1 MIKKVLAISA
11 ATVLVAGCTSA
22 EDNSTPTGPIA
33 VTATTNVWGSIA
45 EFIGGDMVE
54 VTSIVDQPT
63 IDPHSYEP
71 SARDL
76 LAVQDAEMVLVNG
89 GGYDAFMEGLIE
101 QAEGTRV
108 VLRAVDGENSHDHA
122 DEDHAHE
129 EDEDHAHEDEE
140 EHAHEEGEDHA
151 HEGEEHAHE
160 GEDHSHEGEDHAHEG
175 EDHAHEGEEH
185 AHEDDEEH
193 SHEGEDHA
201 HDHSGHSHADGN
213 EHVWYDFHVVE
224 EVADQLL
231 ASLTQLRPDSAGDFQ
246 ANHQTFTEELEVLE
260 VRLEALRENALGYG
274 VFSITPLASI
284 LMEDAGFEE
293 MAPKDLLEAVEEER
307 DISPA
312 SMAEAEAMFE
322 DPDLL
327 MVITN
332 DQVTDTQMQSIADM
346 GAAMGLP
353 VVGLSELIPNE
364 DWDYLDWMAN
374 NLDVLME
381 TVDQQLPEQIEN

>member
-1 MIKKVLAISA
+1 MIRKVLAISA

-89 GGYDAFMEGLIE
+89 GGYDAFMESLID

-108 VLRAVDGENSHDHA
+108 VLRAVAGENSHDHSHD

-129 EDEDHAHEDEE
+129 
-140 EHAHEEGEDHA
+140 
-151 HEGEEHAHE
+151 
-160 GEDHSHEGEDHAHEG
+160 
-175 EDHAHEGEEH
+175 EGEEH
-185 AHEDDEEH
+185 AHEDEDH
-193 SHEGEDHA
+193 SHEDDDHS
-201 HDHSGHSHADGN
+201 HDHSGHSHAEGN
-213 EHVWYDFHVVE
+213 EHVWYDLHVVE

-231 ASLTQLRPDSAGDFQ
+231 ASLTQLRPNSAGDFQ
-246 ANHQTFTEELEVLE
+246 ANHQIFVDELEVLE
-260 VRLEALRENALGYG
+260 VRLEALREKALGYG

-284 LMEDAGFEE
+284 MMEEAGFEE

-312 SMAEAEAMFE
+312 SIAEAEAIFE

-346 GAAMGLP
+346 GASRGLP
-353 VVGLSELIPNE
+353 VIGLAELIPNE

-374 NLDVLME
+374 NLDVLMA

>member
-151 HEGEEHAHE
+151 HEGEEHA
-160 GEDHSHEGEDHAHEG
+160 
-175 EDHAHEGEEH
+175 
-185 AHEDDEEH
+185 
-193 SHEGEDHA
+193 HEGEDHA

-374 NLDVLME
+374 NLDVLMA
-381 TVDQQLPEQIEN
+381 TVDQALPEQIEN

>member
-1 MIKKVLAISA
+1 MIRKVLAISA

-89 GGYDAFMEGLIE
+89 GGYDAFMESLIE

-108 VLRAVDGENSHDHA
+108 VLRAVAGENSHDHS
-122 DEDHAHE
+122 DED
-129 EDEDHAHEDEE
+129 HEDEE
-140 EHAHEEGEDHA
+140 EH
-151 HEGEEHAHE
+151 
-160 GEDHSHEGEDHAHEG
+160 
-175 EDHAHEGEEH
+175 
-185 AHEDDEEH
+185 
-193 SHEGEDHA
+193 
-201 HDHSGHSHADGN
+201 SHAEGN

-224 EVADQLL
+224 EVADQVL

-246 ANHQTFTEELEVLE
+246 ANHQTFVDELEVLE
-260 VRLEALRENALGYG
+260 VRLEALREKALGYG

-284 LMEDAGFEE
+284 MLEDAGFDE
-293 MAPKDLLEAVEEER
+293 MAPEDLLEAVEEER

-312 SMAEAEAMFE
+312 SIAEAEAIFE

-346 GAAMGLP
+346 AASKGLP
-353 VVGLSELIPNE
+353 VIGLAELIPNE

-374 NLDVLME
+374 NLDVLMA

>member
-1 MIKKVLAISA
+1 MIRKVLAISA

-89 GGYDAFMEGLIE
+89 GGYDAFMESLID

-108 VLRAVDGENSHDHA
+108 VLRAVAGENSHDHSH
-122 DEDHAHE
+122 DDDEHSHDGEDHSHQG
-129 EDEDHAHEDEE
+129 EDHSH
-140 EHAHEEGEDHA
+140 EGEDHS
-151 HEGEEHAHE
+151 HEEDKEHSHEDEDHAHE
-160 GEDHSHEGEDHAHEG
+160 GEDHSHEG
-175 EDHAHEGEEH
+175 
-185 AHEDDEEH
+185 DDH
-193 SHEGEDHA
+193 SHEGDDHS
-201 HDHSGHSHADGN
+201 HDHSGHSHAEGN

-246 ANHQTFTEELEVLE
+246 ANHQTFVDELEVLE

-284 LMEDAGFEE
+284 MMEDAGFEE

-307 DISPA
+307 DISPT
-312 SMAEAEAMFE
+312 SIAEAEAVFE

-332 DQVTDTQMQSIADM
+332 DQVTDTQMQSIAEM
-346 GAAMGLP
+346 AESKGLP
-353 VVGLSELIPNE
+353 VVGLGELIPNE

-374 NLDVLME
+374 NLDVLMA

>member
-1 MIKKVLAISA
+1 MFRKVLAISA
-11 ATVLVAGCTSA
+11 ATFLVAGCSA
-22 EDNSTPTGPIA
+22 NGNDGSPSGPVA

-45 EFIGGDMVE
+45 EFIGGDMAE

-101 QAEGTRV
+101 QAEGSRV
-108 VLRAVDGENSHDHA
+108 VLRAVAGENDHDHS
-122 DEDHAHE
+122 DED
-129 EDEDHAHEDEE
+129 HEDEE
-140 EHAHEEGEDHA
+140 EH
-151 HEGEEHAHE
+151 
-160 GEDHSHEGEDHAHEG
+160 
-175 EDHAHEGEEH
+175 
-185 AHEDDEEH
+185 
-193 SHEGEDHA
+193 
-201 HDHSGHSHADGN
+201 SHAEGN

-246 ANHQTFTEELEVLE
+246 ANHQTFVDELEVLE
-260 VRLEALRENALGYG
+260 VRLEALREKALGYG

-284 LMEDAGFEE
+284 MMEDAGFEE
-293 MAPKDLLEAVEEER
+293 LAPKDLLEAVEEER

-312 SMAEAEAMFE
+312 AIAEAEAIFE

-346 GAAMGLP
+346 AASKGLP
-353 VVGLSELIPNE
+353 VIGLAELIPNE

-374 NLDVLME
+374 NLDVLMA
-381 TVDQQLPEQIEN
+381 TVDQALPEQIEN

>member
-1 MIKKVLAISA
+1 MFRKVLAISA
-11 ATVLVAGCTSA
+11 ATFLVAGCSA
-22 EDNSTPTGPIA
+22 NGNDGSPSGPVA
-33 VTATTNVWGSIA
+33 VTATTSVWGSIA

-89 GGYDAFMEGLIE
+89 GGYDAFMEGLID
-101 QAEGTRV
+101 QAEGSRV
-108 VLRAVDGENSHDHA
+108 VLRAVAGENDHDHS

-129 EDEDHAHEDEE
+129 EDEDHAHENEE
-140 EHAHEEGEDHA
+140 EHAHEEGEDHS
-151 HEGEEHAHE
+151 
-160 GEDHSHEGEDHAHEG
+160 DHSHAE
-175 EDHAHEGEEH
+175 
-185 AHEDDEEH
+185 
-193 SHEGEDHA
+193 
-201 HDHSGHSHADGN
+201 GN

-246 ANHQTFTEELEVLE
+246 ANHQTFVDELEVLE
-260 VRLEALRENALGYG
+260 VRLEALREKALGYG

-284 LMEDAGFEE
+284 MMEDAGFEE
-293 MAPKDLLEAVEEER
+293 LAPKDLLEAVEEER

-312 SMAEAEAMFE
+312 SIAEAEAIFE
-322 DPDLL
+322 NPDLL

-346 GAAMGLP
+346 AASKGLP
-353 VVGLSELIPNE
+353 VIGLAELIPNE

-381 TVDQQLPEQIEN
+381 TVDQQLPEQTEN

>member
-1 MIKKVLAISA
+1 MLRKVLAISA
-11 ATVLVAGCTSA
+11 ATFLVAGC
-22 EDNSTPTGPIA
+22 STNENDGSPSGPVA

-89 GGYDAFMEGLIE
+89 GGYDSFMEGLVD
-101 QAEGTRV
+101 QAEGSRV
-108 VLRAVDGENSHDHA
+108 VLRAVAGENDHDHS

-129 EDEDHAHEDEE
+129 EDEDHAHEED
-140 EHAHEEGEDHA
+140 EDHA
-151 HEGEEHAHE
+151 HE
-160 GEDHSHEGEDHAHEG
+160 
-175 EDHAHEGEEH
+175 EGEEH
-185 AHEDDEEH
+185 AHED
-193 SHEGEDHA
+193 SEDHA
-201 HDHSGHSHADGN
+201 QEDDKDGHDHSGHSHAEGN

-246 ANHQTFTEELEVLE
+246 TNHQIFVDELEVLE
-260 VRLEALRENALGYG
+260 VRLEALREKALGYG

-293 MAPKDLLEAVEEER
+293 MAPRDLLEAVEEER

-312 SMAEAEAMFE
+312 SIAEAEAVFE

-353 VVGLSELIPNE
+353 VVGLAELIPNE

-374 NLDVLME
+374 NLDVLMA
-381 TVDQQLPEQIEN
+381 TVDQALPEQIEN

>member
-1 MIKKVLAISA
+1 MIRKVLAISA
-11 ATVLVAGCTSA
+11 ATVLVAGCASA
-22 EDNSTPTGPIA
+22 ENNSTPTGPIA

-89 GGYDAFMEGLIE
+89 GGYDAFMESLID

-108 VLRAVDGENSHDHA
+108 VLRAVAGENSHDHSHDDEDHA
-122 DEDHAHE
+122 HDDEDHAHE
-129 EDEDHAHEDEE
+129 
-140 EHAHEEGEDHA
+140 
-151 HEGEEHAHE
+151 
-160 GEDHSHEGEDHAHEG
+160 
-175 EDHAHEGEEH
+175 EGEEH
-185 AHEDDEEH
+185 AHEDEDHAQEDEEH
-193 SHEGEDHA
+193 SREGEDHSHEEDKEHSHEDDDHS
-201 HDHSGHSHADGN
+201 HDHSGHSHAEGN

-260 VRLEALRENALGYG
+260 VRLEALREKALGYG

-284 LMEDAGFEE
+284 MMEDAGFEE

-312 SMAEAEAMFE
+312 SIAEAEAIFE
-322 DPDLL
+322 DPELL
-327 MVITN
+327 LVITN

-346 GAAMGLP
+346 AASKGLP
-353 VVGLSELIPNE
+353 VIGLAELIPNE

-374 NLDVLME
+374 NLDVLMA
-381 TVDQQLPEQIEN
+381 TVDQALPEQIEN

>member
-1 MIKKVLAISA
+1 MIRKVLAISA

-76 LAVQDAEMVLVNG
+76 LAVQDSEMVLVNG
-89 GGYDAFMEGLIE
+89 GGYDAFMESLID
-101 QAEGTRV
+101 QAEGSRV
-108 VLRAVDGENSHDHA
+108 ILRAVAGENTHDHSHD

-129 EDEDHAHEDEE
+129 GD
-140 EHAHEEGEDHA
+140 
-151 HEGEEHAHE
+151 
-160 GEDHSHEGEDHAHEG
+160 
-175 EDHAHEGEEH
+175 
-185 AHEDDEEH
+185 EH
-193 SHEGEDHA
+193 SHAE
-201 HDHSGHSHADGN
+201 GN

-231 ASLTQLRPDSAGDFQ
+231 ASFTQLRPESAGDFQ
-246 ANHQTFTEELEVLE
+246 SRYGVFVDELEVLE
-260 VRLEALRENALGYG
+260 VRLEALREKALGYG
-274 VFSITPLASI
+274 VFSVTPLASI
-284 LMEDAGFEE
+284 MIEEAGLKEF
-293 MAPKDLLEAVEEER
+293 APSEILEAVEEER
-307 DISPA
+307 DIPPA
-312 SMAEAEAMFE
+312 AIAEAIEIFNN
-322 DPDLL
+322 PDVL

-332 DQVTDTQMQSIADM
+332 DQVTDTQMQGIAD
-346 GAAMGLP
+346 AAAERGLP

-374 NLDVLME
+374 NLDVLMA
-381 TVDQQLPEQIEN
+381 TVDQSLPEPIEN

>member
-1 MIKKVLAISA
+1 MIRKVLAISA

-89 GGYDAFMEGLIE
+89 GGYDAFMESLID

-108 VLRAVDGENSHDHA
+108 VLRAVAGENSHDHA
-122 DEDHAHE
+122 HDD
-129 EDEDHAHEDEE
+129 
-140 EHAHEEGEDHA
+140 EDHA
-151 HEGEEHAHE
+151 HEGEEH
-160 GEDHSHEGEDHAHEG
+160 SHEEDK
-175 EDHAHEGEEH
+175 
-185 AHEDDEEH
+185 EH
-193 SHEGEDHA
+193 SHEDDDHS
-201 HDHSGHSHADGN
+201 HDHSGHSHAEGN

-274 VFSITPLASI
+274 VFSILPATPA
-284 LMEDAGFEE
+284 
-293 MAPKDLLEAVEEER
+293 
-307 DISPA
+307 
-312 SMAEAEAMFE
+312 
-322 DPDLL
+322 
-327 MVITN
+327 
-332 DQVTDTQMQSIADM
+332 
-346 GAAMGLP
+346 
-353 VVGLSELIPNE
+353 
-364 DWDYLDWMAN
+364 
-374 NLDVLME
+374 
-381 TVDQQLPEQIEN
+381 

>member
-1 MIKKVLAISA
+1 MFRKVLAISA
-11 ATVLVAGCTSA
+11 ATLLVAGCSA
-22 EDNSTPTGPIA
+22 NGNDGSPSGPVA

-89 GGYDAFMEGLIE
+89 GGYDAFMEGLID
-101 QAEGTRV
+101 QAEGSRV
-108 VLRAVDGENSHDHA
+108 VLRAVAGENDHDHS

-129 EDEDHAHEDEE
+129 EDEDHAHENEE
-140 EHAHEEGEDHA
+140 EHAHEEGEDHS
-151 HEGEEHAHE
+151 
-160 GEDHSHEGEDHAHEG
+160 DHSHAE
-175 EDHAHEGEEH
+175 
-185 AHEDDEEH
+185 
-193 SHEGEDHA
+193 
-201 HDHSGHSHADGN
+201 GN

-246 ANHQTFTEELEVLE
+246 ANHQTFVDELEVLE
-260 VRLEALRENALGYG
+260 VRLEALREKALGYG

-284 LMEDAGFEE
+284 MMEDAGFEE
-293 MAPKDLLEAVEEER
+293 LAPKDLLEAVEEER

-312 SMAEAEAMFE
+312 SIAEAEAIFE
-322 DPDLL
+322 NPDLL

-346 GAAMGLP
+346 AASKGLP
-353 VVGLSELIPNE
+353 VIGLAELIPNE

-374 NLDVLME
+374 NLDVLMA

>member
-1 MIKKVLAISA
+1 MFRKVLAISA
-11 ATVLVAGCTSA
+11 ATFLVAGCSA
-22 EDNSTPTGPIA
+22 NGNDGSPSGPVA

-45 EFIGGDMVE
+45 EFIGGDMAE

-101 QAEGTRV
+101 QAEGSRV
-108 VLRAVDGENSHDHA
+108 VLRAVAGENDHDHS
-122 DEDHAHE
+122 DED
-129 EDEDHAHEDEE
+129 HEDEE
-140 EHAHEEGEDHA
+140 EH
-151 HEGEEHAHE
+151 
-160 GEDHSHEGEDHAHEG
+160 
-175 EDHAHEGEEH
+175 
-185 AHEDDEEH
+185 
-193 SHEGEDHA
+193 
-201 HDHSGHSHADGN
+201 SHAEGN

-246 ANHQTFTEELEVLE
+246 ANHQTFVDELEVLE
-260 VRLEALRENALGYG
+260 VRLEALREKALGYG

-284 LMEDAGFEE
+284 MMEDAGFEE
-293 MAPKDLLEAVEEER
+293 LAPKDLLEAVEEER

-312 SMAEAEAMFE
+312 SIAEAEVIFE
-322 DPDLL
+322 NPDLL

-332 DQVTDTQMQSIADM
+332 EQVTDTQMQSIADM
-346 GAAMGLP
+346 AESKGLP
-353 VVGLSELIPNE
+353 VIGLAELIPNE

-374 NLDVLME
+374 NLDVLMA
-381 TVDQQLPEQIEN
+381 TVDQALPEQIEN

>member
-1 MIKKVLAISA
+1 MIRKVLAISA

-22 EDNSTPTGPIA
+22 DDNSTPTGPIA

-89 GGYDAFMEGLIE
+89 GGYDAFMESLIE

-108 VLRAVDGENSHDHA
+108 VLRAVAGENSHDHS
-122 DEDHAHE
+122 DED
-129 EDEDHAHEDEE
+129 HEDEE
-140 EHAHEEGEDHA
+140 EH
-151 HEGEEHAHE
+151 
-160 GEDHSHEGEDHAHEG
+160 
-175 EDHAHEGEEH
+175 
-185 AHEDDEEH
+185 
-193 SHEGEDHA
+193 
-201 HDHSGHSHADGN
+201 SHAEGN

-224 EVADQLL
+224 EVADQVL

-246 ANHQTFTEELEVLE
+246 ANHQTFVDELEVLE
-260 VRLEALRENALGYG
+260 VRLEALREKALGYG

-284 LMEDAGFEE
+284 MLEDAGFDE
-293 MAPKDLLEAVEEER
+293 MAPEDLLEAVEEER

-312 SMAEAEAMFE
+312 SIAEAEAIFE

-346 GAAMGLP
+346 AASKGLP
-353 VVGLSELIPNE
+353 VIGLAELIPNE

-374 NLDVLME
+374 NLDVLMA